1 MAQPSK
7 SRTMP
12 TTHNVTPW
20 SRREFMQRSAAAVGW
35 ALLLPAG
42 VLAASEKRLVILHT
56 NDTHSRIDPF
66 PMDGGRNE
74 GRAGVARR
82 KTLIDRIR
90 AEHRNVLLLDSGD
103 VFQGTPYFNIFK
115 GEVELKAMH
124 AMDYDVATLGNHD
137 FDNGVDGLVD
147 MLHHAPRLQW
157 VSANYEMPGSRLA
170 PHVEPHVI
178 LERGG
183 IRIGIFGL
191 GIAFDGLVLPDL
203 HEGVSYTDPI
213 LAARRQ
219 ADELRGR
226 GCDLVVCLSHLG
238 YRYQNEDRPDDV
250 SLAVEVPD
258 IDVILGGHT
267 HTFMD
272 APVAVDRPGAAERT
286 DRPPALINQVGFAGI
301 RLGRLDFIFDG
312 RGRLQRWYAGHYDV
326 DERYA

>member
-1 MAQPSK
+1 MSHPSIIT
-7 SRTMP
+7 S
-12 TTHNVTPW
+12 W
-20 SRREFMQRSAAAVGW
+20 SRREFLQRSAAAAAGA
-35 ALLLPAG
+35 ALLPSG

-56 NDTHSRIDPF
+56 NDTHSRMDPF

-74 GRAGVARR
+74 GLAGVARR

-103 VFQGTPYFNIFK
+103 VFQGTPYFNVFK

-137 FDNGVDGLVD
+137 FDNGVNGLVD

-157 VSANYEMPGSRLA
+157 VCANYDVSASRLEE
-170 PHVEPHVI
+170 HVEPHVI

-203 HEGVSYTDPI
+203 HEGVSYSDPI

-219 ADELRGR
+219 ADALRER

-238 YRYQNEDRPDDV
+238 HRYEREDRPDDV
-250 SLAVEVPD
+250 SLAAEAPG

-267 HTFMD
+267 HTFLD
-272 APVAVDRPGAAERT
+272 APVAVERPAAAGVGA

-301 RLGRLDFIFDG
+301 RLGRLDFIFDR
-312 RGRLQRWYAGHYDV
+312 RGRLTRWYAAHYDV
-326 DERYA
+326 DDRYA